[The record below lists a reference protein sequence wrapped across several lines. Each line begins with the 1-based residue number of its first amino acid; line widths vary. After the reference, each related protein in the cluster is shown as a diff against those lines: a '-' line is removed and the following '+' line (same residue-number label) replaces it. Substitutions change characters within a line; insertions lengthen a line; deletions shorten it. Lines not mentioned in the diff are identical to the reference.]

1 MHMQWHQHIV
11 KGGPEAW
18 KRMSGPPGPVDSR
31 FRKAPTVLAAL
42 HNAGM
47 GLLAI
52 CCSEIV
58 IWYQAAV

>member
-47 GLLAI
+47 G
-52 CCSEIV
+52 IV
-58 IWYQAAV
+58 GYMLQ